1 MTEPSPKLARGP
13 APTGPSPE
21 LVRKVEL
28 LISNLL
34 RVGVV
39 SSLIVVVI
47 GLAVSFLHHADYVHS
62 RTELQQVTSP
72 DHPTWHTLGELAR
85 GVAHFRGEAIIMA
98 GLLLLIATPV
108 MRVAV
113 SIVAFLV
120 ERDWVF
126 ALVTAF
132 VLAML
137 ILSFVLGK
145 AEG

>member
-1 MTEPSPKLARGP
+1 MMSQP
-13 APTGPSPE
+13 APQTPPHPPSAD

-34 RVGVV
+34 RTGVISSLAVVIIGLVV
-39 SSLIVVVI
+39 SFVHHPAYLHAEQMS
-47 GLAVSFLHHADYVHS
+47 AVAS
-62 RTELQQVTSP
+62 RTSANLHSLPDLGRSLLEL
-72 DHPTWHTLGELAR
+72 
-85 GVAHFRGEAIIMA
+85 RGEAIIMA

-113 SIVAFLV
+113 SIFAFIF
-120 ERDWVF
+120 ERDPIFVV
-126 ALVTAF
+126 VTTF

-145 AEG
+145 AGG

>member
-1 MTEPSPKLARGP
+1 MSQPTQTPGP
-13 APTGPSPE
+13 TPAEPSPE

-28 LISNLL
+28 LISHLL

-39 SSLIVVVI
+39 TSLVVVVF
-47 GLAVSFLHHADYVHS
+47 GLAVSFLHHADYIHS
-62 RTELQQVTSP
+62 PAELQQVTSATYP
-72 DHPTWHTLGELAR
+72 SWHTLGELAS
-85 GVAHFRGEAIIMA
+85 GLAHFRGEAIIIS

>member
-1 MTEPSPKLARGP
+1 MNDTAPPNPAHEPSA
-13 APTGPSPE
+13 E

-28 LISNLL
+28 LISHLL
-34 RVGVV
+34 RIGVV
-39 SSLIVVVI
+39 SSLVVVVI
-47 GLAVSFLHHADYVHS
+47 GLIISFLHHPEYLHS
-62 RTELQQVTSP
+62 DQMQQVISP
-72 DHPTWHTLGELAR
+72 SRVTWHSLRELFR
-85 GVAHFRGEAIIMA
+85 GLLHLRGEAIIMA

-113 SIVAFLV
+113 SIVAFIV

-126 ALVTAF
+126 VVVTSF

>member
-1 MTEPSPKLARGP
+1 MSDPSPAHPRTEPP
-13 APTGPSPE
+13 AD

-39 SSLIVVVI
+39 SSLVVVVI
-47 GLAVSFLHHADYVHS
+47 GLVVSFLHHPGYIRSATQMH
-62 RTELQQVTSP
+62 QVIS
-72 DHPTWHTLGELAR
+72 DNHRTWHSLSELGPGLLQ
-85 GVAHFRGEAIIMA
+85 FRGEAIIMA

-113 SIVAFLV
+113 SIVAFVV
-120 ERDWVF
+120 ERDPIFVV
-126 ALVTAF
+126 VTSF

-145 AEG
+145 AGG

>member
-1 MTEPSPKLARGP
+1 MNDAAANRSSHEPSAD
-13 APTGPSPE
+13 

-34 RVGVV
+34 RIGVI

-47 GLAVSFLHHADYVHS
+47 GLIISFLHHPDYLHS
-62 RTELQQVTSP
+62 DQMQQVISP
-72 DHPTWHTLGELAR
+72 SHMTWDSLRELFA
-85 GVAHFRGEAIIMA
+85 GLIHLRGEAIIMA

-113 SIVAFLV
+113 SIVAFMV

-126 ALVTAF
+126 VVVTSF

-137 ILSFVLGK
+137 VLSFVLGK
-145 AEG
+145 VEG

>member
-1 MTEPSPKLARGP
+1 MSEPTIHNRTSSPA
-13 APTGPSPE
+13 GPSPD

-34 RVGVV
+34 RFGVV
-39 SSLIVVVI
+39 TSLVVVVI
-47 GLAVSFLHHADYVHS
+47 GLVISFLHHSGYIHS
-62 RTELQQVTSP
+62 RAELQQVTSP
-72 DHPTWHTLGELAR
+72 AHPAWHTLGELAT
-85 GVAHFRGEAIIMA
+85 GLAHGRGEAIIMA

-126 ALVTAF
+126 AIVTAF

>member
-1 MTEPSPKLARGP
+1 MSESMPAHQPHPPSAD
-13 APTGPSPE
+13 

-34 RVGVV
+34 RIGVI
-39 SSLIVVVI
+39 SSLLVVVA
-47 GLAVSFLHHADYVHS
+47 GLVISFVHHPAYLHSQAEMRKVISTGHPSWHS
-62 RTELQQVTSP
+62 
-72 DHPTWHTLGELAR
+72 LGELWTGLLAL
-85 GVAHFRGEAIIMA
+85 RGEAIIMA

-113 SIVAFLV
+113 SIVAFIV
-120 ERDWVF
+120 ERDMIFVV
-126 ALVTAF
+126 VTTF

-145 AEG
+145 AGG

>member
-1 MTEPSPKLARGP
+1 MTGAAPNSRRPEPSKDLA
-13 APTGPSPE
+13 
-21 LVRKVEL
+21 RKVEL
-28 LISNLL
+28 LISSLL

-47 GLAVSFLHHADYVHS
+47 GLVTSFVHHPGYLRSMQMQAVLAGS
-62 RTELQQVTSP
+62 RTSWHSLPELTSGLL
-72 DHPTWHTLGELAR
+72 HL
-85 GVAHFRGEAIIMA
+85 RGEAIIMA

-113 SIVAFLV
+113 SIVAFIF
-120 ERDWVF
+120 ERDPIFVT
-126 ALVTAF
+126 VTAF

-145 AEG
+145 AED

>member
-1 MTEPSPKLARGP
+1 MNDAGANQSSREPSA
-13 APTGPSPE
+13 E

-28 LISNLL
+28 LISHLL
-34 RVGVV
+34 RIGVV

-47 GLAVSFLHHADYVHS
+47 GLAISFVHHPDYLHSDQMQRVISPSHATWDS
-62 RTELQQVTSP
+62 LRELWVGLI
-72 DHPTWHTLGELAR
+72 HL
-85 GVAHFRGEAIIMA
+85 RGEAIIMA

-113 SIVAFLV
+113 SIVAFIV

-126 ALVTAF
+126 VIVTSF

-137 ILSFVLGK
+137 VLSFVLGK

>member
-1 MTEPSPKLARGP
+1 MSDASETNRSPRG
-13 APTGPSPE
+13 GPSPG

-34 RVGVV
+34 RTGVIT
-39 SSLIVVVI
+39 SLIVVLT
-47 GLAVSFLHHADYVHS
+47 GLVVSFLHHPDYVHS
-62 RTELQQVTSP
+62 PAELRQVISP
-72 DHPTWHTLGELAR
+72 GHPAWHSLGGLAS
-85 GVAHFRGEAIIMA
+85 GLAHLRGEAIIVA

-120 ERDWVF
+120 ERDWRF
-126 ALVTAF
+126 AAITAF

-145 AEG
+145 AGG

>member
-1 MTEPSPKLARGP
+1 MNDSTPNPPKP
-13 APTGPSPE
+13 GPSPE

-34 RVGVV
+34 RIGVIA
-39 SSLIVVVI
+39 SLLVVVA
-47 GLAVSFLHHADYVHS
+47 GLLLSFIHHPAYLHSAAELTQVISPS
-62 RTELQQVTSP
+62 RTP
-72 DHPTWHTLGELAR
+72 WHTLAGLIEGLQ
-85 GVAHFRGEAIIMA
+85 HFRGEAIIMA

-113 SIVAFLV
+113 SIVAFFI
-120 ERDWVF
+120 ERDWIFVI
-126 ALVTAF
+126 VTSF

-137 ILSFVLGK
+137 ILSFFLGK